1 MLMLTSKASSRGK
14 RLRSLG
20 RVVQGI
26 IRGNVG
32 KGRGSEHHKAIS
44 NSPKIGL
51 VPMLS
56 YLYEVLG
63 LLCGQPHFTQRKP

>member
-1 MLMLTSKASSRGK
+1 MLMLTSKASSKGK

-44 NSPKIGL
+44 NSPKIGYTL
-51 VPMLS
+51 W
-56 YLYEVLG
+56 
-63 LLCGQPHFTQRKP
+63 